1 MTLTKELHKTKTLK
15 IPKLLVL
22 VEKVILQQLMSKLK
36 IISEGGCPGYKLR
49 VGAVVSSSLS
59 CTVIITIVIILSIII
74 FKFKKWKKNKKE
86 RGNEWYQGCGAI
98 ESDQDLLKYWKRWW
112 SKWWTHFLNYWQK
125 KTKLMTLDVNFFNY
139 KKTMLCMYI
148 VFKGIYESISWVGKR
163 QHYILL
169 PEIFLYTIEKKKLEM
184 KELLL

>member
-86 RGNEWYQGCGAI
+86 RVWAMNDIRGVVP
-98 ESDQDLLKYWKRWW
+98 LKVIRTSLSIGKGGE
-112 SKWWTHFLNYWQK
+112 
-125 KTKLMTLDVNFFNY
+125 VNDGPTF
-139 KKTMLCMYI
+139 
-148 VFKGIYESISWVGKR
+148 
-163 QHYILL
+163 
-169 PEIFLYTIEKKKLEM
+169 
-184 KELLL
+184 